1 MHAQPIKT
9 SFSSHWNVRKTA
21 THLISEKFSTDHLRI
36 YTVLSFGLDIQVFC
50 STMHPAEIISQLMFF
65 CITL

>member
-1 MHAQPIKT
+1 MRAQPIKIT
-9 SFSSHWNVRKTA
+9 FFSHWNVRKTA

-36 YTVLSFGLDIQVFC
+36 CTVLSFGLDIQVFC
-50 STMHPAEIISQLMFF
+50 SAMHPAEIISQLVFF